1 MLWCYI
7 AQYGG
12 IQYESKTIKIHD
24 MNYDVEVTW
33 QKESMWLFLN
43 QLQLTWNQGEEPSNK
58 NNDNWN

>member
-1 MLWCYI
+1 MLYSSVWWNTI
-7 AQYGG
+7 W
-12 IQYESKTIKIHD
+12 IQDLKKIHD

-43 QLQLTWNQGEEPSNK
+43 QLQLTSNQGEEPSNK

>member
-1 MLWCYI
+1 MLYSSIWWNTI
-7 AQYGG
+7 W
-12 IQYESKTIKIHD
+12 IQDLKKIHD

-43 QLQLTWNQGEEPSNK
+43 QLQLTSNQGEESSNK